1 MRVSLVAAVAQNGVI
16 GRGGELPWRLPEDLR
31 RFKALTLG
39 KPVVMGRKTWE
50 SIGRPLPGRRNVVL
64 TRQPGYTA
72 DGAQLL
78 PSPQAALSLL
88 RAEAE
93 VMIIGGE
100 AIYRAFLDRAARI
113 YLTEVA
119 AAMAG
124 DARFPAFDRGAW
136 RETGREERAADA
148 RHAHAYRFIQLDRC
162 EPPTAA

>member
-16 GRGGELPWRLPEDLR
+16 GRDGELPWRLPEDLR

-50 SIGRPLPGRRNVVL
+50 SIGRPLPERRNVVL

-119 AAMAG
+119 AAMVG

-136 RETGREERAADA
+136 RETGREERAPDA

-162 EPPTAA
+162 EPPPAA

>member
-16 GRGGELPWRLPEDLR
+16 GRDGELPWRLPEDLR

-50 SIGRPLPGRRNVVL
+50 SIGRPLPERRNVVL

-72 DGAQLL
+72 DGAQLV

-119 AAMAG
+119 AAMVG

>member
-16 GRGGELPWRLPEDLR
+16 GRDGELPWRLPEDLR

-50 SIGRPLPGRRNVVL
+50 SIGRPLPERRNVVL

-88 RAEAE
+88 RA
-93 VMIIGGE
+93 I
-100 AIYRAFLDRAARI
+100 
-113 YLTEVA
+113 
-119 AAMAG
+119 
-124 DARFPAFDRGAW
+124 
-136 RETGREERAADA
+136 
-148 RHAHAYRFIQLDRC
+148 
-162 EPPTAA
+162 